1 MEVAVK
7 VVQKAKLFP
16 HEVGGQGGGGGRQA
30 GRQEGDG

>member
-16 HEVGGQGGGGGRQA
+16 HEVGGQGGGGGTGRQA
-30 GRQEGDG
+30 GG